1 MSIVTPVRFRRIYC
15 RKWSPDVTPVEVIP
29 MATVK
34 GQGKS
39 AFVKELL
46 LKNEQANTEA
56 VNVAW
61 KAAEHEG
68 TISPSLVQHVRS
80 EIGLAGNIKTRR
92 KPAEG
97 NGASEQ
103 PPAAPEAKKRAT
115 GPKRKA
121 AGPSPKTNGKH
132 APEESARQAEPPAKG
147 DDRIRVLV
155 RLEGEIDDMIHEV
168 KVAGGLPEFEEALR
182 KARRILARSHGE

>member
-1 MSIVTPVRFRRIYC
+1 
-15 RKWSPDVTPVEVIP
+15 
-29 MATVK
+29 MATLREK
-34 GQGKS
+34 TDGKS
-39 AFVKELL
+39 VF
-46 LKNEQANTEA
+46 LKKYLVETPDAGKEA
-56 VNVAW
+56 VEAAW
-61 KAAEHEG
+61 RAAGHEG

-80 EIGLAGNIKTRR
+80 EMGLAGNIKTRR